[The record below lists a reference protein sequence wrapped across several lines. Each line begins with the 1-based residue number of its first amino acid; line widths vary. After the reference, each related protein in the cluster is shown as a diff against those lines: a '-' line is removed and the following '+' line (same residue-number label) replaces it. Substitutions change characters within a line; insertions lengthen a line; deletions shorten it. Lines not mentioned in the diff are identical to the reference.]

1 MPRINPERSYDDI
14 TYRAEGN
21 RIDGSGSF
29 SPFTFLCIS
38 LILTLLGL
46 TVLYS
51 ASYTK
56 AIAEDLPHFFYFMR
70 QGIAAAVSVVLSVIL
85 TLIPMKKLEKGYIVL
100 APAALAALI
109 LALIPGFS
117 YGGMLSI
124 GGHAIL
130 QPESIAL
137 LSSVFTI
144 AGLIAD
150 KEERTTGRLAAAYML
165 LAATDCLI
173 LFSGGLSWYI
183 LSSLLMLLMLR
194 RAKVPASA
202 ILIAFLFMAV
212 TAFGASF
219 LCPELLSPLFSS
231 MLPVPDPELYDQA
244 LSASRKAI
252 ADGGIAGVGLGSSL
266 YKLGGLESPE
276 ALFIFSVFSEELGIV
291 GSAFLV
297 MLFVLYLIIGMR
309 TSRRGMEQGNAKAAL
324 LSYGLSLMIVLKA
337 LFNMLYVLGVLPLPG
352 ILLPFFS
359 YSVSEE
365 AVTMLSSVILYR
377 LVYMMGRKHE
387 S

>member
-1 MPRINPERSYDDI
+1 
-14 TYRAEGN
+14 
-21 RIDGSGSF
+21 
-29 SPFTFLCIS
+29 
-38 LILTLLGL
+38 
-46 TVLYS
+46 
-51 ASYTK
+51 
-56 AIAEDLPHFFYFMR
+56 MR
-70 QGIAAAVSVVLSVIL
+70 QHVSI
-85 TLIPMKKLEKGYIVL
+85 
-100 APAALAALI
+100 
-109 LALIPGFS
+109 F
-117 YGGMLSI
+117 
-124 GGHAIL
+124 
-130 QPESIAL
+130 L
-137 LSSVFTI
+137 LF
-144 AGLIAD
+144 A
-150 KEERTTGRLAAAYML
+150 R
-165 LAATDCLI
+165 
-173 LFSGGLSWYI
+173 
-183 LSSLLMLLMLR
+183 
-194 RAKVPASA
+194 
-202 ILIAFLFMAV
+202 
-212 TAFGASF
+212 
-219 LCPELLSPLFSS
+219 
-231 MLPVPDPELYDQA
+231 
-244 LSASRKAI
+244 
-252 ADGGIAGVGLGSSL
+252 SSL